1 MLAFLSIKWIKCMG
15 FYLLC
20 QKEEGQS
27 CPLLFLSNTYT
38 QGRLIRSK
46 IERISN
52 DPQHR
57 LSLFPNPYQWSRQV
71 MRTDL
76 SHALTVFYL
85 LTDQPLRICWSI
97 QIKIKITKEIKWIS
111 FFNRSQMLFAR
122 KSKEREYH
130 KVRPCV
136 FVVFSYLKNSIKT

>member
-1 MLAFLSIKWIKCMG
+1 MG

-27 CPLLFLSNTYT
+27 FPLLFLSNTYT

-57 LSLFPNPYQWSRQV
+57 LSLFPNPYQ
-71 MRTDL
+71 
-76 SHALTVFYL
+76 
-85 LTDQPLRICWSI
+85 
-97 QIKIKITKEIKWIS
+97 
-111 FFNRSQMLFAR
+111 
-122 KSKEREYH
+122 
-130 KVRPCV
+130 
-136 FVVFSYLKNSIKT
+136 